1 MEKEKIQE
9 VIVVEGK
16 HDTMTLKEIFDCET
30 IETGGTSLSESVFQ
44 RIEEAIKK
52 PGVIVFTDPDT
63 PGNQI
68 RFKIKERFPMIKE
81 AFIPKNKAKTAKKV
95 GVEHAKAKDL
105 RESLHHVATSFS
117 NIKSDM
123 TMEDLVDLGLSADV
137 WASERREY
145 VGHQLHLGTAN
156 AKTFL
161 KRLQHYGIQRK
172 EVQELMKSW
181 QKQFQPHLERKK
193 FLNNIN

>member
-1 MEKEKIQE
+1 MNPI
-9 VIVVEGK
+9 IVVEGRD
-16 HDTMTLKEIFDCET
+16 DTRRLKEVFPEIET
-30 IETGGTSLSESVFQ
+30 IETNGSAIDDETL
-44 RIEEAIKK
+44 ALIKK
-52 PGVIVFTDPDT
+52 ASEIREVIVFTDPDT

-105 RESLHHVATSFS
+105 QESLHHVATSFS

>member
-30 IETGGTSLSESVFQ
+30 IETGGTSLPESVFQ
-44 RIEEAIKK
+44 KIEEAIKK
-52 PGVIVFTDPDT
+52 TGVIVFTDPDT

-81 AFIPKNKAKTAKKV
+81 AKKV